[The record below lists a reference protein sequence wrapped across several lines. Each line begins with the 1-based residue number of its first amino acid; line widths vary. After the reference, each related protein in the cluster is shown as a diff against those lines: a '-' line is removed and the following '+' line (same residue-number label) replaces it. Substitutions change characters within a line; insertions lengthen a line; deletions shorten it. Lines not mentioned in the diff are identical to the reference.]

1 MFARVRRFLDIRP
14 GEGLPVLLTFF
25 YIALVVA
32 AFVLAKTIRTGMVLR
47 DYGPYALVYLYAA
60 APVVLSVFVPLY
72 TRVAARFGSRAV
84 TVGTLLFLSANAVA
98 FWYAARAGRFE
109 LLPAVFFV
117 WVNCFGVIGP
127 VQAWSYAN
135 SLFDTRQAKRL
146 FGLIGSGASMGAIS
160 GGLLARFLVGPVG
173 GTINL
178 MLLLGVLLVLAGGIV
193 SIANRRVARPAA
205 ARRGRAAPKPFSEA
219 WRQIAAHPY
228 LRLIAAIAFLGA
240 IATQWTTFQ
249 LNVAAKARFGTDLD
263 AFTEFYGAFN
273 FLLGSVSVLIQVA
286 VTGRALRKFG
296 LAFTILALPVAL
308 GAGNALILAA
318 PVFWTVLLTNAFDH
332 GLRFSIDKP
341 TYELLY
347 LPIAPGERLQVKS
360 AIDIVVSRLADG
372 VGAVLLGLAT
382 GGFLIPGLQV
392 GVRGLAAL
400 TLAVLGAW
408 LGVAWRVRSAYI
420 RTIQESIQKHRID
433 TERDLGAGAE
443 RTAADVLRGKLA
455 GADPAEVRYALELI
469 EHQRS
474 RRWHPALRPLLSHA
488 DADIRR
494 RALALLAAGG
504 DREIADRV
512 PPMLRDPDMGV
523 RTEALLYLSLEAGV
537 DPLRQIQELGEFRDY
552 SIRAGAAAF
561 LAAPG
566 RSRNIEAARVLLQGM
581 AGSPGPE
588 GRSDRLEAARVV
600 GAAANEELAD
610 FLPALIADED
620 PAVAREALRAA
631 QRVGAD
637 GLVRA
642 MIDALDRPELVECAV
657 DAIARCGA
665 PAVPYVAAALRDERV
680 PVEVRRELPPVL
692 LLIGTPEAERAL
704 VDNLLQSDGTVRRR
718 VIASLNKM
726 RGGRHDI
733 APDPAV
739 VELLL
744 AAEIAGH
751 YRSYQV
757 LGPLRQR
764 LKDDDPALEALRHSM
779 EQELERIFGLMSL
792 LFPHAGLHDAYVGV
806 RSTSPV
812 VRANAL
818 EFLEN
823 VLKPE
828 LRQVLLPVLD
838 SQVTLEE
845 RIQLA
850 NRYVG
855 APLENAEQA
864 VATMMASEDPWLRSC
879 AIHAVG
885 TLQLRTLA
893 PELKRYEKAAD
904 PLVRQSVADARARL
918 AGEARALLEP
928 VHPAPADLDTGVG
941 AG

>member
-1 MFARVRRFLDIRP
+1 MLQRVRRFLDVRP
-14 GEGLPVLLTFF
+14 GEGLPVLLTFL

-60 APVVLSVFVPLY
+60 APVVLSLFVPLY
-72 TRVAARFGSRAV
+72 TRVAARFGSRTV
-84 TVGTLLFLSANAVA
+84 TVGTLLFFSLNAIA
-98 FWYAARAGRFE
+98 FWSAARSGRFE
-109 LLPAVFFV
+109 LLPALFFV

-146 FGLIGSGASMGAIS
+146 FGLIGSGASIGAIS

-178 MLLLGVLLVLAGGIV
+178 MLLLGLLLLLAAGIV
-193 SIANRRVARPAA
+193 TVANQRVRRPGVRQRARS
-205 ARRGRAAPKPFSEA
+205 APKPFSEA
-219 WRQIAAHPY
+219 WQQIVSSRY
-228 LRLIAAIAFLGA
+228 LRLIAAIAFVGA
-240 IATQWTTFQ
+240 IATQWSTFQ
-249 LNVAAKARFGTDLD
+249 LNVAAKERFGTNLD

-273 FLLGSVSVLIQVA
+273 FLLGSVSVLIQVL

-296 LAFTILALPVAL
+296 LASTILVLPVAL
-308 GAGNALILAA
+308 GAGNALILIA

-332 GLRFSIDKP
+332 GLRFSVDKP
-341 TYELLY
+341 SYELLY
-347 LPIAPGERLQVKS
+347 LPIARSERLHVKS
-360 AIDIVVSRLADG
+360 AIDIFVSRLADG

-382 GGFLIPGLQV
+382 GGFLIPGLEV

-400 TLAVLGAW
+400 TLIVLAVW
-408 LGVAWRVRSAYI
+408 LGVAWRLRSAYVS
-420 RTIQESIQKHRID
+420 TIQESIRRHRID

-443 RTAADVLRGKLA
+443 RTAADALRDKLA
-455 GADPAEVRYALELI
+455 GSDPGEVRYALELI

-474 RRWHPALRPLLSHA
+474 RRWHPALRPLLSHP

-512 PPMLRDPDMGV
+512 PAMLRDPDIGV
-523 RTEALLYLSLEAGV
+523 RTEALLYLSIESGV
-537 DPLRQIQELGEFRDY
+537 DPLRQIQELGDFQDY

-566 RSRNIEAARVLLQGM
+566 RSRNIEAARVILQAM
-581 AGSPGPE
+581 ASAGGPE
-588 GRSDRLEAARVV
+588 GRRDRTEAARVI
-600 GAAANEELAD
+600 GATGDAQLAD
-610 FLPALIADED
+610 LLPRLIGDED
-620 PAVAREALRAA
+620 PDVAREAIRGA
-631 QRVGAD
+631 QRVGAEE
-637 GLVRA
+637 LVA
-642 MIDALDRPELVECAV
+642 PMIGALGRPELVECAV
-657 DAIARCGA
+657 DALARCGA
-665 PAVPYVAAALRDERV
+665 VAVPSVAAALRDDRV
-680 PVEVRRELPPVL
+680 PLEVRRELPPIL
-692 LLIGTPEAERAL
+692 LLIGTAEAERAL

-726 RGGRHDI
+726 RAGKPGL

-757 LGPLRQR
+757 LGPLRLH

-779 EQELERIFGLMSL
+779 EQELERVFGLMSL
-792 LFPHAGLHDAYVGV
+792 LFPHAGLHDAYVGI
-806 RSTSPV
+806 RSTSTL

-828 LRQVLLPVLD
+828 LRQILLPLLD

-845 RIQLA
+845 RIELA

-864 VATMMASEDPWLRSC
+864 VATMMASDDPWLRSC

-885 TLQLRTLA
+885 MLQLRALA
-893 PELKRYEKAAD
+893 PELKRYEKASD
-904 PLVRQSVADARARL
+904 PLVRQSVVDARARL
-918 AGEARALLEP
+918 EGDARALLEP
-928 VHPAPADLDTGVG
+928 VHPAPADLDSGVG

>member
-1 MFARVRRFLDIRP
+1 MLQRVRRFLDIRS
-14 GEGLPVLLTFF
+14 GEGLPVLLTFL

-32 AFVLAKTIRTGMVLR
+32 GFVLAKTIRTGMVLR

-60 APVVLSVFVPLY
+60 APIVLSVFVPVY
-72 TRVAARFGSRAV
+72 TRVAARFGSRTV
-84 TVGTLLFLSANAVA
+84 TVGTLVFFSLNALA
-98 FWYAARAGRFE
+98 FWYAARSGRFE
-109 LLPAVFFV
+109 LLPALFFV

-146 FGLIGSGASMGAIS
+146 FGLIGSGASVGAIS

-178 MLLLGVLLVLAGGIV
+178 MVLLGGLLLLAAGIV
-193 SIANRRVARPAA
+193 TIANRRVRRPAIRA
-205 ARRGRAAPKPFSEA
+205 GVRTAQRRPREA
-219 WRQIAAHPY
+219 WQQIASSQY
-228 LRLIAAIAFLGA
+228 LRLIAAVAFAGA
-240 IATQWTTFQ
+240 IATQWTSFQ
-249 LNVAAKARFGTDLD
+249 LNVAAKLRYQTDLD
-263 AFTEFYGAFN
+263 AFTQFYGTFN
-273 FLLGSVSVLIQVA
+273 FLLGSVSVLIQVL

-296 LAFTILALPVAL
+296 LVSTILVLPIAL
-308 GAGNALILAA
+308 GAGNLLILVA

-332 GLRFSIDKP
+332 GLRFSVDKP
-341 TYELLY
+341 SYELLY
-347 LPIAPGERLQVKS
+347 LPIAPSERLHVKS
-360 AIDIVVSRLADG
+360 AIDIFVSRLADG

-392 GVRGLAAL
+392 GFRGLAAL
-400 TLAVLGAW
+400 TLVVLSVW
-408 LGVAWRVRSAYI
+408 LTVAWRLRSAYV
-420 RTIQESIQKHRID
+420 RTIQESIHQHRID

-443 RTAADVLRGKLA
+443 RTAADMLRAKLA
-455 GADPAEVRYALELI
+455 AADPADIRYALELV

-474 RRWHPALRPLLSHA
+474 RRWHPALRPLLSHP
-488 DADIRR
+488 DPDIRR

-512 PPMLRDPDMGV
+512 PAMLRDPDIGV
-523 RTEALLYLSLEAGV
+523 RTEALLYLSLESGV
-537 DPLRQIQELGEFRDY
+537 DPLRQIQELEEFHEY

-561 LAAPG
+561 LAAAGP
-566 RSRNIEAARVLLQGM
+566 SRNLEAARVILQGMTGSDGPDARSDRIEAARVIG
-581 AGSPGPE
+581 ATA
-588 GRSDRLEAARVV
+588 DAA
-600 GAAANEELAD
+600 LAD
-610 FLPALIADED
+610 LLPGLMVDED
-620 PAVAREALRAA
+620 ADVAREALRAA
-631 QRVGAD
+631 ERVRVHD
-637 GLVRA
+637 LIPA
-642 MIDALDRPELVECAV
+642 MIETLRRSDLVECAV
-657 DAIARCGA
+657 DVLARCG
-665 PAVPYVAAALRDERV
+665 PLAVPHVAAALQDDSV
-680 PVEVRRELPPVL
+680 PVEVRRELPAVL
-692 LLIGTPEAERAL
+692 MLIGTPDAERAL

-718 VIASLNKM
+718 IILSLNKI
-726 RGGRHDI
+726 RGSKPGL
-733 APDPAV
+733 AVDPAV

-744 AAEIAGH
+744 AAEISGH

-757 LGPLRQR
+757 LGPLRLR
-764 LKDDDPALEALRHSM
+764 LRDDDPALEALRHSM
-779 EQELERIFGLMSL
+779 EQELERIFGLMAL

-823 VLKPE
+823 VLQPE

-838 SQVTLEE
+838 SQVALEE
-845 RIQLA
+845 RIELA

-864 VATMMASEDPWLRSC
+864 VATMMASEDPWLQSC

-885 TLQLRTLA
+885 MLQLRALA
-893 PELKRYEKAAD
+893 PELKRYERASD

-918 AGEARALLEP
+918 EGEARAVLEP